1 MSYARCFYGTC
12 LAVLLLVIGCGKD
25 EGAESGQ
32 PSRNGAQFLLAEEPA
47 GAVNVI
53 AAQEQINKEDAETE
67 LVIVGQILKA
77 QKGAPEPWSKT
88 HAIFRITD
96 PSLATH
102 KHDDGEECHFC
113 AKSKL
118 ASGVAIVKIVAA
130 NDEVVKTDARKLLGL
145 SESQIVVARG
155 RAKYDDLGNLVVR
168 ATGIFVRN

>member
-1 MSYARCFYGTC
+1 MSYAKCLHGTC
-12 LAVLLLVIGCGKD
+12 LAVLLLVFGCGKD

-32 PSRNGAQFLLAEEPA
+32 PSSDGAQFLLAEEPA

-53 AAQEQINKEDAETE
+53 AARNQIQKEDAETE
-67 LVIVGQILKA
+67 LVIVGQIS
-77 QKGAPEPWSKT
+77 EPWSKT
-88 HAIFRITD
+88 HAIFTIAD

-102 KHDDGEECHFC
+102 KHDDGEECPFC

-118 ASGVAIVKIVAA
+118 KSGVAIVKIVAA

-145 SESQIVVARG
+145 SESQVVVARG

-168 ATGIFVRN
+168 ATGIFVRD

>member
-1 MSYARCFYGTC
+1 
-12 LAVLLLVIGCGKD
+12 LAVLLLVIGCGK
-25 EGAESGQ
+25 EVGSESGQ
-32 PSRNGAQFLLAEEPA
+32 PSSAGAKFLLAEEPA
-47 GAVNVI
+47 GAVSVI
-53 AAQEQINKEDAETE
+53 AARKQIKQEDAETE
-67 LVIVGQILKA
+67 LVIVGQIPKA

-88 HAIFRITD
+88 HAIFTIAD

-118 ASGVAIVKIVAA
+118 ASGVAVVKIVAA

-145 SESQIVVARG
+145 SESQVVVARG

-168 ATGIFVRN
+168 ATGIFIRN